1 MSEACRTELPPGA
14 PNRLVEASGQLTPN
28 YNGSRYAVIGHLNVV
43 PDFFLNL
50 TANTFSNNISIEVY
64 ADQLQSA
71 TQELVLELQTLQA
84 NALALVAG
92 IPDIPD
98 ELVGES
104 TGCIL
109 FMAANNA
116 NSFPA
121 NTSSGDPYL
130 EICPDGSI
138 QLQSGDN
145 GSNKKICLKLID
157 TCNTMFCVEP
167 QHIYGE
173 IICTNT
179 TVTNTHFDIEETT
192 IKSKIQTSTSNTY
205 FDIESTAITSKLQT
219 SSGNTQMIIQNQSIQ
234 LLGPSTGNVVISTA
248 NTTIDGVDIKDLLAR
263 VESLEAAVA
272 NTP

>member
-1 MSEACRTELPPGA
+1 MSEACRTDLPPGA

-92 IPDIPD
+92 IPDIPE

-173 IICTNT
+173 ILCAAS
-179 TVTNTHFDIEETT
+179 NTHFDIEETT
-192 IKSKIQTSTSNTY
+192 IKSKIQTSTANTY
-205 FDIESTAITSKLQT
+205 FDIESTGITSKLQT

-234 LLGPSTGNVVISTA
+234 LTGPSTGNVVISTA
-248 NTTIDGVDIKDLLAR
+248 NTTVDGVDIKDLLAR
-263 VESLEAAVA
+263 VESLEASS

>member
-1 MSEACRTELPPGA
+1 MSEACRTDLPPGS

-43 PDFFLNL
+43 PDFFLDL

-84 NALALVAG
+84 NALSLVAG

-98 ELVGES
+98 ELIGES

-109 FMAANNA
+109 LMAANNA

-173 IICTNT
+173 ILCAT
-179 TVTNTHFDIEETT
+179 TNTHFDIEE
-192 IKSKIQTSTSNTY
+192 
-205 FDIESTAITSKLQT
+205 AVITSRVQT
-219 SSGNTQMIIQNQSIQ
+219 TAGNTQMIIQNQSIQ
-234 LLGPSTGNVVISTA
+234 LTGPSTGNVVISTA
-248 NTTIDGVDIKDLLAR
+248 NTTIDGIDIKDLLAR
-263 VESLEAAVA
+263 VESLEAAAA